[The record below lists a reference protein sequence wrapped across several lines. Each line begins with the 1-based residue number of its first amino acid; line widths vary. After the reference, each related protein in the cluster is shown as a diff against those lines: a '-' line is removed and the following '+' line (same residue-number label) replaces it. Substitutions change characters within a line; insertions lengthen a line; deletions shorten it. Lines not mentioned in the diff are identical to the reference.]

1 MAQSWRDRFCSTSAG
16 VCDFLPNYRF
26 YFKWLLGLFSS
37 CLIVNGR
44 DKAGTINK
52 EYLKKTLIL
61 DGIATITDFDGKLYG
76 LGGLL
81 GDAPTEY
88 YIPCGI
94 VVANP
99 VLGSK
104 VVYWRDF
111 RDHKKNGVLIC
122 NTEIDRFVANSDI
135 CGFYDLIHQ
144 TATLLADNIVSI
156 SCAQINSRVQNF
168 IVAQS
173 DTQAETAE
181 VSLKKLYAGKPFT
194 ALQSDIMEEIEIR
207 PAFTGSPSQ
216 SITELV
222 ELNNYIISDFLKK
235 IGVAANVVMKR
246 ERLVTDEVNAQNDFV
261 GLCMTQMIG
270 SWQRGFDEV
279 NEMYADLIEEPL
291 TVAVNPAIVKT
302 LLDLLTPAQPQ
313 ESEGVTGEEAEPEDN
328 PGASSDPQPAQPQ
341 ESEEGEE
348 AANEGSE
355 EGEDTDEGAG
365 PEAEPETA
373 EVVEEA
379 LAEQAE
385 IVEEVAEALSGE
397 GGAADETDDEG

>member
-37 CLIVNGR
+37 CLIINGK

-61 DGIATITDFDGKLYG
+61 DGCATITDFDNKLYG

-88 YIPCGI
+88 YIPCGF

-122 NTEIDRFVANSDI
+122 NTNIDRFVANSDI

-168 IVAQS
+168 IIAQS

-181 VSLKKLYAGKPFT
+181 VALKNLYSGKPFT
-194 ALQSDIMEEIEIR
+194 PLQSDVMEEIEIR
-207 PAFTGSPSQ
+207 PAFSGSPSQ

-279 NEMYADLIEEPL
+279 NEMYADLLEEPL
-291 TVAVNPAIVKT
+291 TVAINPAIVKT
-302 LLDLLTPAQPQ
+302 LLDLLAPAPDP
-313 ESEGVTGEEAEPEDN
+313 EGVSEEDVIPEDN
-328 PGASSDPQPAQPQ
+328 PAAADDAEPEEP
-341 ESEEGEE
+341 EEGE
-348 AANEGSE
+348 AADESSE
-355 EGEDTDEGAG
+355 ESEDADESAE

-373 EVVEEA
+373 ESVEEA

-385 IVEEVAEALSGE
+385 IVEEIAEALNGE
-397 GGAADETDDEG
+397 GGDLDANDED